1 MNYSNLPDTL
11 KDIPQWCNY
20 VLVPKPDGKMGKI
33 PINPH
38 TLWDGSS
45 KNPKRWSDFDKAA
58 VQIGKTAHYHPD
70 KKQPNL
76 VAEGEI
82 SGVGF
87 VFTPKTGITGIDF
100 DHCIDPDT
108 GNFDPWVLEW
118 VQRFDSYTEIS
129 QSGTGIHILVRGSLP
144 QNKGV
149 HAQRVEMYNS
159 GRYFALTGN
168 TEAPRPIRP
177 AQEVIDALYAE
188 TKKTPE
194 REPTGEIRS
203 ESPLPNAAAIIEKAR
218 RAKNGALFE
227 TLFSGDT
234 CGYADD
240 RSRADAALCDIL
252 AFWTKDPELID
263 AVFRQS
269 GLMRDKWDEMHGSQT
284 YGAMTIADAMERV
297 QQTYGDKL
305 GQARRTFHPVG
316 SETPDIPPPAAFAD
330 SLSREDLL
338 SADKLR
344 PVFTLPD
351 DQLPAY
357 LAELEIKAKHEKLW
371 NPYKA
376 LEKALKKERNAAKRQ
391 QRAAVLPDWAY
402 LDGWG
407 NTKINESDYV
417 ELFAD
422 KREIVCENGVLFGV
436 DGVIPDPLI
445 KQEIQREIAP
455 YVPSDLAGKT
465 DKLLKALKNQQFG
478 TLPPPQMDRI
488 HLANG
493 TLLLDGRQLNPHKEL
508 CRNRLPVQFRAGA
521 DCPVW
526 ENFTKNLLEPED
538 ILTLQEYMGY
548 LLLPTTRAQKALYI
562 CGNGGEGK
570 SRVAAVCKM
579 LLGENCF
586 MGKLHTIEERFGV
599 ANLETYLAFIDDDI
613 TDAAFK
619 STDMLK
625 QVITAATAIPIEKK
639 GVQTYQGIVFARILC
654 CGNNFATALFD
665 RSDGFFR
672 RQLLLRTRPGAK
684 VENPDRALDDKL
696 RAELPGILNWALNG
710 LDRLV
715 KQGWEFTESERA
727 KQTLEE
733 VKQDACNVIGFM
745 ESDFVVWG
753 DELCVFSKDIL
764 PAYDRWC
771 RENAE
776 NPVPQNTL
784 IRYIREHY
792 SKKVKYSTN
801 VRENPTGIRRRGFFG
816 FTCRPDK
823 YAPACRFSQ
832 QTDLHV

>member
-11 KDIPQWCNY
+11 KSLPNWVCW
-20 VLVPKPDGKMGKI
+20 GKTGQNKRKI
-33 PINPH
+33 PWNPE
-38 TLWDGSS
+38 TGLAAKAGQPDTWTT
-45 KNPKRWSDFDKAA
+45 FDRAA
-58 VQIGKTAHYHPD
+58 QAVESGAY
-70 KKQPNL
+70 
-76 VAEGEI
+76 A
-82 SGVGF
+82 GVGF
-87 VFTPKTGITGIDF
+87 EFSPETGITGIDF
-100 DHCIDPDT
+100 DHCIDPET
-108 GNFDPWVLEW
+108 GSFDPWVLEW

-129 QSGTGIHILVRGSLP
+129 QSGTGIHILVRGALP
-144 QNKGV
+144 SKTGV
-149 HAQRVEMYNS
+149 HNERVEMYNS

-168 TEAPRPIRP
+168 TEDPRPIRP

-188 TKKTPE
+188 TKKKPE

-203 ESPLPNAAAIIEKAR
+203 GSPLPDAAAIIEKAR

-234 CGYADD
+234 SGYADD
-240 RSRADAALCDIL
+240 RSRADATFCDIL

-263 AVFRQS
+263 AVVRQS

-284 YGAMTIADAMERV
+284 YGAMTIADAIERV
-297 QQTYGDKL
+297 QQTYGDKPS
-305 GQARRTFHPVG
+305 QQVRRTFHPVG
-316 SETPDIPPPAAFAD
+316 SEPPDIPPPAKFVD

-344 PVFTLPD
+344 PVFALPD

-357 LAELEIKAKHEKLW
+357 LAELEARAKQEKLW

-391 QRAAVLPDWAY
+391 ERAAILPDWAY
-402 LDGWG
+402 LDGWN

-417 ELFAD
+417 EHFAD

-465 DKLLKALKNQQFG
+465 EKLLKALKNQQFG

-493 TLLLDGRQLNPHKEL
+493 TLLLEGRQLCPQKEL
-508 CRNRLPVQFRAGA
+508 CRNRLPVEFRAGA
-521 DCPVW
+521 DCPRWVA
-526 ENFTKNLLEPED
+526 FTKNLLEQED

-579 LLGENCF
+579 LLGESCF

-639 GVQTYQGIVFARILC
+639 GVQTYQGVVFARILC

-672 RQLLLRTRPGAK
+672 RQLLLKTRPGAK
-684 VENPDRALDDKL
+684 VENPDRALDEKF
-696 RAELPGILNWALNG
+696 RVELPGILNWALEG
-710 LDRLV
+710 LDRLAS
-715 KQGWEFTESERA
+715 QGWEFTESERA

-733 VKQDACNVIGFM
+733 VKRDACNVIDFM
-745 ESDFVVWG
+745 QSDFVVWG
-753 DELCVFSKDIL
+753 DNLHVFSKDIL

-776 NPVPQNTL
+776 NPVTKNTL
-784 IRYIREHY
+784 FRYIREHY

-801 VRENPTGIRRRGFFG
+801 VREKSTGIRRRGFFG
-816 FTCRPDK
+816 FTCPPDK
-823 YAPACRFSQ
+823 YAPAY
-832 QTDLHV
+832 TDFHNN